1 MNYFLKV
8 NNYNKKIKNN
18 EILKDINLN
27 LSKGK
32 IYGLKGH
39 NGSGKSMLM
48 RAMAGIMFPTSG
60 EVIINGEN
68 ITKEKRVY
76 ENIGI
81 LIESPG
87 FIDSLTGYDNL
98 MMLADIKEK
107 IGATEIREWMKKFDL
122 NSEDKRKVKEYS
134 LGMKQKLGIIQALM
148 ENPDIIFLDE
158 PINALDE
165 KSIEIFN
172 KEIINLRELGKLIVI
187 SNHNKDELENICDEI
202 IELEEGRIKNKRT
215 IQQVK

>member
-215 IQQVK
+215 I

>member
-148 ENPDIIFLDE
+148 ENPDIIFLDD

-172 KEIINLRELGKLIVI
+172 KEVINLRELGKLIVI

>member
-76 ENIGI
+76 KNIGI

-215 IQQVK
+215 I

>member
-60 EVIINGEN
+60 EVIVNGEN

-172 KEIINLRELGKLIVI
+172 KEVINLRELGKLIVI

>member
-87 FIDSLTGYDNL
+87 FIDSLTGDDNL

-148 ENPDIIFLDE
+148 ENPDIIFLDD

-172 KEIINLRELGKLIVI
+172 KEVINLRELGKLIVI
-187 SNHNKDELENICDEI
+187 SNHNTDELENICDEI

>member
-172 KEIINLRELGKLIVI
+172 KEVINLRELGKLIVI